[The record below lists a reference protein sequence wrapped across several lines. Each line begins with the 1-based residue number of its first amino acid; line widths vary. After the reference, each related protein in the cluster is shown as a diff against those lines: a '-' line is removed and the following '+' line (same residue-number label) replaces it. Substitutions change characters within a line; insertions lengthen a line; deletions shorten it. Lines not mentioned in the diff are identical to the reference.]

1 MAKERRKN
9 SYTSVDAKITTHN
22 SEKIRVL
29 NSAELFFRAQ
39 AFEEALRKDRDCSAE
54 KGTTKKGESR
64 GEGERRPKEK
74 HSPLPTKFQIIIGK
88 SVSKSEASQWSIW
101 FLGYGRGNGR
111 GGAAAAAR
119 DAGLPRGS
127 PAPRPRPRRGAFPAR
142 AAGRPEPRA
151 TFTRTPR

>member
-1 MAKERRKN
+1 MSGFKKVAKERRKK

-54 KGTTKKGESR
+54 KGTTKKEESR

-74 HSPLPTKFQIIIGK
+74 RRPLPQNFQISVGK

-101 FLGYGRGNGR
+101 SLGYGRGNGR
-111 GGAAAAAR
+111 GEPPPPA
-119 DAGLPRGS
+119 LMPGS
-127 PAPRPRPRRGAFPAR
+127 PPTAAPRR
-142 AAGRPEPRA
+142 ESK
-151 TFTRTPR
+151 TFQNFVTF